1 MAQEENFFSRWSQRK
16 VQLARGGAAAVPAEA
31 PVKVPA
37 PAPVKVPVQAT
48 LQPGGQSGTHAK
60 TPADPQ
66 AEAQTETLDPTQ
78 AAPPSPPP
86 TLEEAQ
92 SLTPASDYRRFV
104 GRDVDPEVKNAAL
117 KNLFSDPQFNVMDG
131 LDIYIDDYGK
141 PDPLPPGM
149 LQRMAQSAFLG
160 LVQPPAAA
168 PESALAEDST
178 AAHPPVA
185 QAAPEPAAEF
195 TSDPAA
201 TAPLHPTLP
210 APLDLPS
217 DEDPDLRLQRHHE
230 AGRSG
235 AGEGPGPDP
244 GRQR

>member
-16 VQLARGGAAAVPAEA
+16 VRLARDGAAAVPAE
-31 PVKVPA
+31 VPA
-37 PAPVKVPVQAT
+37 QVAVQAPAA
-48 LQPGGQSGTHAK
+48 LQQGGQSGTHAK
-60 TPADPQ
+60 TLADPQ
-66 AEAQTETLDPTQ
+66 AEAQSEAQ
-78 AAPPSPPP
+78 AAPPPP
-86 TLEEAQ
+86 TLEEAR

-104 GRDVDPEVKNAAL
+104 ARDVDPEVKNAAL

-149 LQRMAQSAFLG
+149 LQRMAQAVFLG

-168 PESALAEDST
+168 PESSGPADGAAEHRP
-178 AAHPPVA
+178 AAQAVSE
-185 QAAPEPAAEF
+185 AAPEPAAELR
-195 TSDPAA
+195 SDTAA
-201 TAPLHPTLP
+201 TTPLHSTLP
-210 APLDLPS
+210 APLDPPS
-217 DEDPDLRLQRHHE
+217 DEDSDLRLQRHHE
-230 AGRSG
+230 AGRPG